1 MKRPLRHAVLT
12 TLNSC
17 GAFHLVNH
25 STWRQHRLLI
35 LCYHGVSLDDESHWR
50 PFLFMSPQQLE
61 RRLNILRDGRYAVLP
76 LAEGLERLYAKDLP
90 PRSVVL
96 TFDDGGYDFYQQA
109 WPRLKRYGFPATV
122 YLTTYY
128 SDLNR
133 PILGL
138 TCSYMLWKV
147 KRVGEVNLK
156 EFGIDLP
163 VALNSAEKREEA
175 VNQLMQWVNGQD
187 LSGGDRD
194 QIAANL
200 AHRLGIDYQELR
212 AKRILQL
219 MNLEEVKHLALE
231 GVDFQLHTHR
241 HRTPLSEQ
249 LFRREI
255 RDNRT
260 WIANAIGG
268 RREHFCYPSGSYR
281 PEFLDWLAKEQVIS
295 ATTCDTGLATPAT
308 NPLLLPRLIDTT
320 GRTDLEFESW
330 VSGIGHFLSKR
341 ERGRHAYVPN

>member
-1 MKRPLRHAVLT
+1 MKRPVRHAVLT
-12 TLNSC
+12 SLKSC
-17 GAFHLVNH
+17 GAFDLVKH
-25 STWRQHRLLI
+25 SAWRRQRLLI

-50 PFLFMSPQQLE
+50 PFLYMSPQQLE
-61 RRLNILRDGRYAVLP
+61 RRLNILRDGQYAVLS
-76 LAEGLERLYAKDLP
+76 LAEGLQRLYAKDLP

-96 TFDDGGYDFYQQA
+96 TFDDGGYDFYEQA

-128 SDLNR
+128 SDLQR
-133 PILGL
+133 PILSL
-138 TCSYMLWKV
+138 ICSYMLWKA
-147 KRVGEVNLK
+147 RAVGEVNLK

-175 VNQLMQWVNGQD
+175 ANQLIQWANGQD
-187 LSGGDRD
+187 LTGEERD

-200 AHRLGIDYQELR
+200 AHRLGINYQELR
-212 AKRILQL
+212 SKRMLQL

-241 HRTPLSEQ
+241 HRMPLDEE

-255 RDNRT
+255 RDNRA
-260 WIANAIGG
+260 WIAKAVGG
-268 RREHFCYPSGSYR
+268 HKNHFCYPSGKYR
-281 PEFLDWLAKEQVIS
+281 QEFLGWLAKEQVIS
-295 ATTCDTGLATPAT
+295 ATTCDTGLATCQC
-308 NPLLLPRLIDTT
+308 NPLLLPRLVDTT

-330 VSGIGHFLSKR
+330 VSGVGHFLSRRK
-341 ERGRHAYVPN
+341 RGRLAYAPD